1 MKKVLFLMSL
11 LLVSLGALAQSVEPT
26 EAGEMVINVG
36 TFTGIV
42 TLVSSLVTQL
52 VKKFAALGEGK
63 WAKLIKI
70 GLSAGIGIATCMVLW
85 LFDLSPLLEGY
96 AWWEALIYGLAAGL
110 SGCGF
115 YDLIKAI
122 WQLFKPKEDG
132 ATE

>member
-1 MKKVLFLMSL
+1 MKKVLFLMSML
-11 LLVSLGALAQSVEPT
+11 LASLCAMAQSVEPT

-42 TLVSSLVTQL
+42 ALVSSLVTQL
-52 VKKFAALGEGK
+52 VKKFAVLGNGK

-70 GLSAGIGIATCMVLW
+70 GLSAGIGIVTCMVLW
-85 LFDLSPLLEGY
+85 LFDLSPLLDGY
-96 AWWEALIYGLAAGL
+96 VWWEALLYGLVAGL

-122 WQLFKPKEDG
+122 WQLLKPKDDG
-132 ATE
+132 TVE